1 MNLGWRAKWS
11 TPWIKTTVQ
20 IEEATRRSKMGF
32 KVWLWLLLSLWH
44 GLAIAEHIWNQHT
57 YLREKVTIFG
67 VSFTW
72 IGSLHS
78 QLDSR
83 LSYVKQILDNELSTV
98 WQVRRMSYT
107 LSVSLEGSS
116 SYGGFQLVTLHLLL
130 EICSTIST
138 FEWRRA
144 LCSQASDLNTT
155 ANLSWPRVCLSIL
168 ASYAGSRTAL

>member
-1 MNLGWRAKWS
+1 MIYSVDQNNGAN
-11 TPWIKTTVQ
+11 
-20 IEEATRRSKMGF
+20 RRGHKAFKDGFQSVIVIASK
-32 KVWLWLLLSLWH
+32 SLTWACNCWAYLKSAYI
-44 GLAIAEHIWNQHT
+44 LAWKGNNIWN
-57 YLREKVTIFG
+57 
-67 VSFTW
+67 SFTW
-72 IGSLHS
+72 IRPLHS